1 MGKKE
6 HTSFNA
12 TLESVYK
19 ANSITLQAYLSL
31 QEITVL
37 NQNQMPT
44 ENCTL
49 FKSSTKEI
57 VQDEFVREFDGK
69 SFKSHHR
76 LYDLMASYI
85 INNISS

>member
-1 MGKKE
+1 MFVA
-6 HTSFNA
+6 S
-12 TLESVYK
+12 SV
-19 ANSITLQAYLSL
+19 TLQAYLSL
-31 QEITVL
+31 QEVTFL
-37 NQNQMPT
+37 NQNPT

-49 FKSSTKEI
+49 FKNSTNEI
-57 VQDEFVREFDGK
+57 VQDEFVREYDGK